1 MNWNTYPPIL
11 APFLT
16 LQYEQQNAT
25 HKEVVWSHDHGWIW
39 PGDARSQPITRHDI
53 DLVCENITYPASRG
67 LTLYWSQISAGYC
80 PRAFYW
86 LGLSGPQWILLFWPN
101 YPNCSRVWNIN
112 DQKTLYLIQYILDH
126 LETFR
131 KSSIQYTNAFSQIS
145 WCYDYYEGSYGN
157 LI

>member
-25 HKEVVWSHDHGWIW
+25 HKEVVWSHDHGWKW

-67 LTLYWSQISAGYC
+67 LIWSCSAVSSRHGVD
-80 PRAFYW
+80 PSKQTPGLWW
-86 LGLSGPQWILLFWPN
+86 LGGLISCYHLVTVSRDCCTHVLQGCSSGT
-101 YPNCSRVWNIN
+101 RVMVLCTI
-112 DQKTLYLIQYILDH
+112 TLKEMGI
-126 LETFR
+126 
-131 KSSIQYTNAFSQIS
+131 IS
-145 WCYDYYEGSYGN
+145 PAAREPS
-157 LI
+157 